1 MNGSWSHPITSN
13 FAKYWR
19 YHLVV
24 ALVFSFLLV
33 IFLCFSGP
41 FITLHDHQMELRM
54 IKPARR
60 TEEVTYAVRDV
71 VLLADQ
77 AAKRGKE
84 MLYLNIGDPNVFDFH
99 TPDHIVEAVHQAMRA
114 NRNGYSPSSGIKE
127 ALTAIE
133 KETAAKGI
141 RNIRDIFITTGV
153 SEGIDLCLTALVN
166 DGENIL
172 IPTPG
177 YPLYTAIIK
186 KLGVVENPYYLDEK
200 NGWQP
205 DPDEIASRINDRTR
219 AIVLINPNNPTGSVC
234 SRPILERIISI
245 ARQHDLIIFADEIY
259 DKLVL
264 DGLKHVSIASLD
276 PDAPVITFNG
286 LSKSY
291 IVPGFRIGWGVV
303 SGKAD
308 MVSDYVEAVNKLLR
322 ARLCANH
329 PMQYAIK
336 PALEGEQTHLKSVLD
351 RLTRRR
357 DITARM
363 LNSVPEI
370 SCTPPTGAFY
380 AFPSLHI
387 KATDDDFVKALI
399 AETGV
404 VVVPGSGFG
413 QVPGTRHFRV
423 VFLPEEDKL
432 TRAYERIIDF
442 VQTFNRR

>member
-1 MNGSWSHPITSN
+1 
-13 FAKYWR
+13 
-19 YHLVV
+19 
-24 ALVFSFLLV
+24 
-33 IFLCFSGP
+33 
-41 FITLHDHQMELRM
+41 M
-54 IKPARR
+54 IRPAHR
-60 TEEVTYAVRDV
+60 TDEVTYAVRDV

-77 AAKRGKE
+77 AAKQGKE
-84 MLYLNIGDPNVFDFH
+84 MLYLNIGDPNVFDFR
-99 TPDHIVEAVHQAMRA
+99 TPEHIVDAVSQAMRA

-127 ALTAIE
+127 ALAAIE
-133 KETAAKGI
+133 KETARKGI
-141 RNIRDIFITTGV
+141 RNVRDIFITTGV
-153 SEGIDLCLTALVN
+153 SEGIDLCLTALAN
-166 DGENIL
+166 EGENVL

-177 YPLYTAIIK
+177 YPLYTAILK
-186 KLGVVENPYYLDEK
+186 KLGVIENPYYLDEK

-205 DPDEIASRINDRTR
+205 DPDEIAAKINDKTR

-234 SRPILERIISI
+234 SRDVLQRILTV
-245 ARQHDLIIFADEIY
+245 ARQHDIMIFADEIY

-264 DGLKHVSIASLD
+264 DGLQHVSIAQLD

-303 SGKAD
+303 SGR
-308 MVSDYVEAVNKLLR
+308 SDALHPYVEAVNKLLR

-336 PALEGEQTHLKSVLD
+336 PALEGDQAHLTGVVQ

-357 DITARM
+357 DLTVRM

-387 KATDDDFVKALI
+387 KKSDDEFVRALI

-404 VVVPGSGFG
+404 VVVAGSGFG
-413 QVPGTRHFRV
+413 QVKGTKHFRV

-432 TRAYERIIDF
+432 QKAYERIIEF
-442 VQTFNRR
+442 VKDYNRR

>member
-1 MNGSWSHPITSN
+1 
-13 FAKYWR
+13 
-19 YHLVV
+19 
-24 ALVFSFLLV
+24 
-33 IFLCFSGP
+33 
-41 FITLHDHQMELRM
+41 M

-133 KETAAKGI
+133 KETATKGI

-205 DPDEIASRINDRTR
+205 DPDEIASKINDKTR

-234 SRPILERIISI
+234 SRQILEKIISV
-245 ARQHDLIIFADEIY
+245 ARQKDLIIFADEIY

-264 DGLKHVSIASLD
+264 DRLKHVSIASLD
-276 PDAPVITFNG
+276 PDAPIITFNG

-308 MVSDYVEAVNKLLR
+308 MLNDFVEAVNKLLR

-336 PALEGEQTHLKSVLD
+336 PALEGAQTHLTSVLE

-357 DITARM
+357 DITVRM